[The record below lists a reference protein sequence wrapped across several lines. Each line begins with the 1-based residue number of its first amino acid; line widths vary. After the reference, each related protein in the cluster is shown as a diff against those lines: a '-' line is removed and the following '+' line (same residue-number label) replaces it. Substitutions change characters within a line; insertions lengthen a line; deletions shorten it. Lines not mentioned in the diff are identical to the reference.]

1 MIVLPNASPQ
11 RLKQNR
17 IIDPSNMDEF
27 VTTLNDEEALEL
39 YYDWETWARPN
50 QLIPPD
56 DWWTVW
62 MILAG
67 RGWGK
72 TRCGAEFV
80 RYHVENKLASRIA
93 LIAEDAGDARDVMIE
108 GESGILAISHPANK
122 PVFVPSKR
130 RVEWPNGAIATI
142 YSDNDPETLRGP
154 QHDLAWVDELAK
166 FRNAEDM
173 WSNLMFGLRLGQRPR
188 VCITTTPKP
197 IPIVR
202 KLMEDDRTFL
212 TTGTT
217 HENFV
222 NLAPTFRDEIISQYE
237 GTRIGRQELY
247 AEVIDPEDYGIIK
260 REWFKLWP
268 ARNAVGDEMP
278 LPEFIYVL
286 QSYDC
291 AYTEKTINDPTAC
304 SVWGIFRPT
313 DDKPLCAMLLDCW
326 EDFLSYPD
334 LRPKIIDE
342 YEAVYGDPGKKVD
355 LVLIEEK
362 ASGISILQD
371 LGRAGIPCRGYNP
384 GKADK
389 VQRLHLVANI
399 IAHGR
404 VYVPESLHAKG
415 YPRDWADKL
424 VSQVCSFPE
433 APRDDLTDTTSQA
446 LRLLRD
452 MSFLNIDPVAPDND
466 YVDAEYRPKREN
478 PYAQ

>member
-1 MIVLPNASPQ
+1 MIASPSVSS
-11 RLKQNR
+11 KNR
-17 IIDPSNMDEF
+17 SKKSKALALDPANWNEF
-27 VTTLNDEEALEL
+27 VSELSDLEALEL
-39 YYDWETWARPN
+39 YYDWPTFAREN
-50 QLIPPD
+50 QLIPPGD
-56 DWWTVW
+56 AWTYW
-62 MILAG
+62 LILAG

-80 RYHVENKLASRIA
+80 RHHVENKLAGRIA

-108 GESGILAISHPANK
+108 GESGILAISHPRCK
-122 PVFVPSKR
+122 PIYSPSKR

-166 FRNAEDM
+166 FRNAETM

-202 KLMEDDRTFL
+202 RLMDDERTCL

-217 HENFV
+217 HENFY
-222 NLAPTFRDEIISQYE
+222 NLAPTFRNEIISQYE

-247 AEVIDPEDYGIIK
+247 AEVIDPEDYGIVK
-260 REWFKLWP
+260 RQWFKIWD
-268 ARNAVGDEMP
+268 ADKP
-278 LPEFIYVL
+278 LPDFLYVL

-304 SVWGIFRPT
+304 SVWGVFRPNP
-313 DDKPLCAMLLDCW
+313 DAKMSVMLIDCW
-326 EDFLSYPD
+326 EDHLAYPD
-334 LRPKIIDE
+334 LKPRIVDE
-342 YEAVYGDPGKKVD
+342 YAAIYGEPGKKVD
-355 LVLIEEK
+355 LVLVEDK

-371 LGRAGIPCRGYNP
+371 LQRAGIPCRAYNP
-384 GKADK
+384 GRADK

-399 IAHGR
+399 IAHGL
-404 VYVPESLHAKG
+404 VYVPESTLHRG
-415 YPRDWADKL
+415 QPRDWAELL
-424 VSQVCSFPE
+424 VSQICSFPE
-433 APRDDLTDTTSQA
+433 AERDDLTDTTSQA

-452 MSFLNIDPVAPDND
+452 MGFLLVDPVAPDTD
-466 YVDAEYRPKREN
+466 YVDEEYRTRVEN

>member
-1 MIVLPNASPQ
+1 LSRGQRRKASKA
-11 RLKQNR
+11 RNLV
-17 IIDPSNMDEF
+17 DPSNLREF
-27 VTTLNDEEALEL
+27 IAELSNEEAIEL
-39 YYDWETWARPN
+39 FYDWQTWARPN
-50 QLIPPD
+50 QFVPPGD
-56 DWWTVW
+56 MWTIW
-62 MILAG
+62 LILAG

-80 RYHVENKLASRIA
+80 RFHVERGLASRIA

-108 GESGILAISHPANK
+108 GESGILAISHPKCK

-130 RVEWPNGAIATI
+130 RIEWPNGAIATI

-166 FRNAEDM
+166 FRNVEDM

-202 KLMEDDRTFL
+202 RLLDDDRVL
-212 TTGTT
+212 VTTGTT
-217 HENFV
+217 HENFN
-222 NLAPTFRDEIISQYE
+222 NLAPTFRDEIVSQYE
-237 GTRIGRQELY
+237 GTRLGRQELY
-247 AEVIDPEDYGIIK
+247 AEVIDPEDYGIVK
-260 REWFKLWP
+260 RDWFRLWD
-268 ARNAVGDEMP
+268 ADRP
-278 LPEFIYVL
+278 LPEFIYIL

-304 SVWGIFRPT
+304 SVWGIFKPSDDRPM
-313 DDKPLCAMLLDCW
+313 CAMLIDCW
-326 EDFLSYPD
+326 EDFLAYPD
-334 LRPKIIDE
+334 LRPKVIDE
-342 YEAVYGDPGKKVD
+342 FKSVYGEPGKKTD
-355 LVLIEEK
+355 LVLVEDK

-371 LGRAGIPCRGYNP
+371 LQRAGVPCRAYNP

-399 IAHGR
+399 IMHGR
-404 VYVPESLHAKG
+404 VYIPESTVHPG
-415 YPRDWADKL
+415 EPRDWAEPL
-424 VSQVCSFPE
+424 VSQICSFPE
-433 APRDDLTDTTSQA
+433 AERDDLTDTTTQA

-452 MSFLNIDPVAPDND
+452 MGFLNFDPVPEE
-466 YVDAEYRPKREN
+466 EYDEDRGKRAN

>member
-1 MIVLPNASPQ
+1 MIDSHSGLSRSQ
-11 RLKQNR
+11 RQKARQARKLV
-17 IIDPSNMDEF
+17 DPANLREF
-27 VTTLNDEEALEL
+27 VAELSNTEAIEL
-39 YYDWETWARPN
+39 YYDWQTWARPN
-50 QLIPPD
+50 QFIPPGD
-56 DWWTVW
+56 LWTIW
-62 MILAG
+62 LILAG

-80 RYHVENKLASRIA
+80 RYHVENGLASRIA

-108 GESGILAISHPANK
+108 GESGILAISHPKCK

-130 RVEWPNGAIATI
+130 RIEWPNGAIATI

-166 FRNAEDM
+166 FRNVEDM
-173 WSNLMFGLRLGQRPR
+173 WSNLMFGLRLGQKPR

-202 KLMEDDRTFL
+202 RLIDDDRVYL

-217 HENFV
+217 HENFN

-237 GTRIGRQELY
+237 GTRLGRQELY
-247 AEVIDPEDYGIIK
+247 AEVIDPEDYGIVK
-260 REWFKLWP
+260 REWFKLWD
-268 ARNAVGDEMP
+268 ADRP
-278 LPEFIYVL
+278 LPEFLFIL

-304 SVWGIFRPT
+304 STWGIFRPN
-313 DDKPLCAMLLDCW
+313 DDRPLCAMLIDCW
-326 EDFLSYPD
+326 EDFLAYPD
-334 LRPKIIDE
+334 LRPRVIDE
-342 YEAVYGDPGKKVD
+342 YKSIYGDPGKKVD
-355 LVLIEEK
+355 LVLVEDK

-371 LGRAGIPCRGYNP
+371 LQRAQVPCRAYNP
-384 GKADK
+384 GRADK

-399 IAHGR
+399 ILHGR
-404 VYVPESLHAKG
+404 VYIPESTVHRG
-415 YPRDWADKL
+415 QPRDWAEPL
-424 VSQVCSFPE
+424 VSQICSFPE
-433 APRDDLTDTTSQA
+433 SERDDLTDTTTQA

-452 MSFLNIDPVAPDND
+452 MGFLNFDPVP
-466 YVDAEYRPKREN
+466 VDEYADDERREKVN